1 MKKEIETIAKEYFEL
16 KEKIRAL
23 ENRRSELKEVL
34 FTEFDSNDVDE
45 VYAEDVH
52 VYRVNRPKISWNE
65 TILKSILAPKG
76 LWEAVLRVENEK
88 IRDLIESG
96 LISESELAEAKATR
110 DMWYTYA
117 ERVFPVEHADAS
129 HSTPTGTGVGGVKRL
144 IITDLSSMEEGGIC
158 IVGIDREDNVIRPV
172 IPYGGVKEDYILDKT
187 GKPIITPSA
196 EIEFKFIRPL
206 PKPPHT
212 EDWELDTNYRPGL
225 IGRLSEEEL
234 RGFMERISDRS
245 VREIFGAAIHEGRYT
260 NQGEGNRSLG
270 VIKAVKVLGVNYS
283 MKEVGKY
290 GYRITFSDMGEEVY
304 NLPVTDCAFRRYC
317 DMLRIREG
325 RSTGD
330 IGSELQQRLNRSE
343 VFLRVGLTRPFAKMH
358 NICYLQVSGIHAF
371 PDYREKNPD
380 KEELHSGKSKTYSV
394 RDVRKAHPQA
404 YEPWTEDDDER
415 LIAERRSGKT
425 IEELMELFR
434 RQRGGIESRLRK
446 LGMLS

>member
-76 LWEAVLRVENEK
+76 LWEAMLRVENEK

-117 ERVFPVEHADAS
+117 ERVFPVEPADAS

-144 IITDLSSMEEGGIC
+144 IITDLSSMGEGGIC

-187 GKPIITPSA
+187 GKPIITPFA

-225 IGRLSEEEL
+225 IGHLSEEEMK
-234 RGFMERISDRS
+234 GFLERISDRS
-245 VREIFGAAIHEGRYT
+245 VREIFGAVIHEGRYT
-260 NQGEGNRSLG
+260 NPGEGNRSLG
-270 VIKAVKVLGVNYS
+270 VIKAVKVLDVNYS
-283 MKEVGKY
+283 MKEVGEY
-290 GYRITFSDMGEEVY
+290 GYRITFSDMSGEVY

-330 IGSELQQRLNRSE
+330 IGSELQQRLNRSG

-358 NICYLQVSGIHAF
+358 NRCYLQVSGIHTF

-380 KEELHSGKSKTYSV
+380 RERSKTPSTSV
-394 RDVRKAHPQA
+394 
-404 YEPWTEDDDER
+404 
-415 LIAERRSGKT
+415 
-425 IEELMELFR
+425 
-434 RQRGGIESRLRK
+434 
-446 LGMLS
+446 

>member
-76 LWEAVLRVENEK
+76 LWEAMLRVENEK

-117 ERVFPVEHADAS
+117 ERVFPVEPADAS

-187 GKPIITPSA
+187 GKPIITPFA

-225 IGRLSEEEL
+225 IGHLSEEEMK
-234 RGFMERISDRS
+234 GFLERISDRS
-245 VREIFGAAIHEGRYT
+245 VREIFGAVIHEGRYT
-260 NQGEGNRSLG
+260 NPGEGNRSLG
-270 VIKAVKVLGVNYS
+270 VIKAVKVLDVNYS
-283 MKEVGKY
+283 MKEVGEY
-290 GYRITFSDMGEEVY
+290 GYRITFSDMSGEVY

-330 IGSELQQRLNRSE
+330 IGLEL
-343 VFLRVGLTRPFAKMH
+343 G
-358 NICYLQVSGIHAF
+358 
-371 PDYREKNPD
+371 
-380 KEELHSGKSKTYSV
+380 
-394 RDVRKAHPQA
+394 
-404 YEPWTEDDDER
+404 
-415 LIAERRSGKT
+415 
-425 IEELMELFR
+425 
-434 RQRGGIESRLRK
+434 
-446 LGMLS
+446 